1 MPEPGIGRPDE
12 RVASVQA
19 AMERDQGTGAITGS
33 APAGSASYMGGG
45 SDLTDVITQLRDP
58 IMRGLQEQYAAT
70 GGLEDILSKEDFFAQ
85 NNMTLTNPYGASPF
99 GIDPSKIDYSGNLTE
114 KQRRQIMDLAYD
126 RYRNPFAEK
135 NIFGDDVGGD
145 PETGQVRSGLTSIFT
160 SPMTYLGEVKKVP
173 LPKSPSRSLAEMI
186 PGGLGLLIRML
197 PQEKRGMIDARELPG
212 GTPTYA
218 QGMQAYEQ
226 SKRTGSFLDNLLGMG
241 RGK

>member
-12 RVASVQA
+12 RVAAAQA
-19 AMERDQGTGAITGS
+19 AMTSSGS
-33 APAGSASYMGGG
+33 VPAGAAQYIGG
-45 SDLTDVITQLRDP
+45 SDTTDVFSQVNDP
-58 IMRGLQEQYAAT
+58 ARVAQEIYAAT
-70 GGLEDILSKEDFFAQ
+70 GGLEDILSKEEFFAQ
-85 NNMTLTNPYGASPF
+85 NNMTLTNPYGVSRF
-99 GIDPSKIDYSGNLTE
+99 GLDPSRIDFSDNISE
-114 KQRRQIMDLAYD
+114 KNRRAIMDLAYD
-126 RYRNPFAEK
+126 RYRNPFAKK

-145 PETGQVRSGLTSIFT
+145 IETGRVRSGLTSIFT

-197 PQEKRGMIDARELPG
+197 PQEKMGMIDARQLPG
-212 GTPTYA
+212 DAPTYS
-218 QGMQAYEQ
+218 QGMDAYEQ

>member
-12 RVASVQA
+12 RVAAAQA
-19 AMERDQGTGAITGS
+19 AMTSSGS
-33 APAGSASYMGGG
+33 VPAGAAQYIGG
-45 SDLTDVITQLRDP
+45 SDTTDVFSQVNDP
-58 IMRGLQEQYAAT
+58 ARVAQEIYAAT

-99 GIDPSKIDYSGNLTE
+99 GMDPSKVDYSGNLTE

-145 PETGQVRSGLTSIFT
+145 IETGRVRSGLTSIFT
-160 SPMTYLGEVKKVP
+160 SPMTYLGEVKNVP
-173 LPKSPSRSLAEMI
+173 LPKSPGRSLAELA
-186 PGGLGLLIRML
+186 PAGLGLLIRML
-197 PQEKRGMIDARELPG
+197 PQEKMGMIDARQLPG
-212 GTPTYA
+212 DATTYS
-218 QGMQAYEQ
+218 QGMEAYEQ

>member
-1 MPEPGIGRPDE
+1 MPEPGIGKDE
-12 RVASVQA
+12 AVSIAQQTAQA
-19 AMERDQGTGAITGS
+19 T
-33 APAGSASYMGGG
+33 GSASYPNGG
-45 SDLTDVITQLRDP
+45 SDTTDVFSQVNDP
-58 IMRGLQEQYAAT
+58 VRVAQEIYAAT
-70 GGLEDILSKEDFFAQ
+70 GGLEDILSKEEFFAQ

-99 GIDPSKIDYSGNLTE
+99 GMDPSKVDYSGNLTE

-145 PETGQVRSGLTSIFT
+145 IETGQVRSGLTSIFT
-160 SPMTYLGEVKKVP
+160 SPMTYLGEVRKVP

-186 PGGLGLLIRML
+186 PGGLGLLIKML

-241 RGK
+241 RDK